1 MAARLCAEDD
11 VFGHCHGIDQH
22 EMLMNHP
29 DAKKN
34 GVMRRLDIAHLTIN
48 PDLTVVGPVKSISDP
63 HRRRFSGTIFTDY
76 GVNRTR
82 LDLDIH
88 VVVSDYVTEAFCYIT

>member
-11 VFGHCHGIDQH
+11 VFSDCHSIDQH

-29 DAKKN
+29 DAKSN
-34 GVMRRLDIAHLTIN
+34 GIMRRLDIAHLAIN
-48 PDLTVVGPVKSISDP
+48 QNLTAIGPIKSIRDT

-76 GVNRTR
+76 RVNRTR

-88 VVVSDYVTEAFCYIT
+88 VIVSDYVTEAFCYVT